1 MNADGHAGAAADHRG
16 DPALPPRARQRR
28 VLWIVLAASGVFMV
42 VEVVGGIVFGSLA
55 LLADAAHML
64 SDVVGLAIAIVAH
77 SLLERPATLRHSYG
91 LQRSEV
97 LGAQA
102 NGVLLLATAGWIVYE
117 AVRRLGDVPEVDGT
131 GLLVVASAGLAVNL
145 VSAVALARVR
155 GRSLN
160 IRGAWLHMLADAAAS
175 VGVVAAGV
183 AVVVAGANW
192 VDPAVS
198 IAIGL
203 SVLWAAWRLLADT
216 THVLLEGTPGDLDLG
231 AVEAAIL
238 GERGVEGVHHLHA
251 WSLASDTTAL
261 SAHVVL
267 EGEVDLHEAQERG
280 EEVHRMLR
288 ARFGV
293 AHATLELECHPC
305 EPAGG
310 GPDAHGP
317 GARGAGPG

>member
-1 MNADGHAGAAADHRG
+1 MNADARAGHNGGPLHAT
-16 DPALPPRARQRR
+16 RARQRR
-28 VLWIVLAASGVFMV
+28 VLWVVLAANATFLV
-42 VEVVGGIVFGSLA
+42 VEVVGGVVFNSLA
-55 LLADAAHML
+55 LLADAAHMF
-64 SDVVGLAIAIVAH
+64 SDVVGLAVALVAH
-77 SLLERPATLRHSYG
+77 ALIERPATRRHSFG
-91 LQRSEV
+91 LQRAEV

-102 NGVLLLATAGWIVYE
+102 NGVLLLATSGWIIFV
-117 AVRRLGDVPEVDGT
+117 ALQRLGDAPEVEGT
-131 GLLVVASAGLAVNL
+131 GLLVVALVGLVVNL
-145 VSAVALARVR
+145 VSAFALARVR

-160 IRGAWLHMLADAAAS
+160 IRGAFLHMLADAAAS

-183 AVVVAGANW
+183 AVVVAGADW

-231 AVEAAIL
+231 AVESAIL
-238 GERGVEGVHHLHA
+238 GEPGVEGVHHLHG

-267 EGEVDLHEAQERG
+267 EGEVDLHEAQQRG
-280 EEVHRMLR
+280 DEVRGMLR
-288 ARFGV
+288 AQFGV

-305 EPAGG
+305 EPAPGHT
-310 GPDAHGP
+310 DAHEP
-317 GARGAGPG
+317 GAGGAGLG